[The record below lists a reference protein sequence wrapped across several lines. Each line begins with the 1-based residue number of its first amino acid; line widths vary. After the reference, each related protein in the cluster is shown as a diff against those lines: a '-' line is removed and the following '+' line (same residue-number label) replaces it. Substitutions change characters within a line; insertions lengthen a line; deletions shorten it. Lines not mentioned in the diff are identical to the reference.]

1 MGQFDL
7 NLIAPSILVGKGG
20 LHRGVSEGALLML
33 SRDDLVASI
42 YEAGALPDRWPA
54 LMDQLAALAGG
65 RGGNLMRANE
75 DGIRMLSSPG
85 VAEISREFERQGWH
99 ERNNRIARLL
109 ERASHPGFLTDRDVH
124 TAEEIATL
132 PIYRDFL
139 TPNHVDSGA
148 ATVIQGGRDDCL
160 ILAVEAFEDARA
172 AWDAVPLLDSLR
184 PHLARAM
191 VLSSQMR
198 LERMHAAVQALETIG
213 VPAALL
219 DGQGRVRAGN
229 TLFEAQLDALL
240 LDGSA
245 RLRAADG
252 LTDTALIDALDRLR
266 ATSEGRSIA
275 LRDPVGFGHAALH
288 LVPVQ
293 GEARD
298 LFTDTLCFALIASGE
313 NRAMP
318 GANLLQALFDLT
330 PAEAR
335 VARAISSGG
344 NPNAIAREA
353 GTSPET
359 VRSQLKQ
366 VFLKT
371 STSRQNE
378 LTALLHRYSRP

>member
-1 MGQFDL
+1 
-7 NLIAPSILVGKGG
+7 
-20 LHRGVSEGALLML
+20 ML
-33 SRDDLVASI
+33 SRDELVASI

-54 LMDQLAALAGG
+54 LMDLLAAATGG

-75 DGIRMLSSPG
+75 DGIRMICSPG
-85 VAEISREFERQGWH
+85 IEAISREFERQGWH
-99 ERNNRIARLL
+99 EQNSRIDGLL
-109 ERASHPGFLTDRDVH
+109 TRADHPGFLTDRDVH
-124 TAEEIATL
+124 SAEEIATL
-132 PIYRDFL
+132 PVYRDFL
-139 TPNHVDSGA
+139 TPQQIGNGA
-148 ATVIQGGRDDCL
+148 ATVIQGGKDDCL
-160 ILAVEAFEDARA
+160 ILAVEAFEDADA
-172 AWDAVPLLDSLR
+172 AWQAVPLLDSLR

-198 LERMHAAVQALETIG
+198 LERMRAAMHALETIG
-213 VPAALL
+213 VPAAML
-219 DGQGRVRAGN
+219 DRGGKVRAAN
-229 TLFEAQLDALL
+229 PSFTAQLDTMLL
-240 LDGSA
+240 EGTT
-245 RLRAADG
+245 RLRTVDAVTDAA
-252 LTDTALIDALDRLR
+252 LADALDRLR
-266 ATSEGRSIA
+266 TKAEGRSIA
-275 LRDPVGFGHAALH
+275 LRDPAGFGHAALH
-288 LVPVQ
+288 LVPVR

-298 LFTDTLCFALIASGE
+298 LFTDTLCIALVASGE
-313 NRAMP
+313 NRALP
-318 GANLLQALFDLT
+318 GADLLQALFDLT

>member
-1 MGQFDL
+1 
-7 NLIAPSILVGKGG
+7 
-20 LHRGVSEGALLML
+20 ML
-33 SRDDLVASI
+33 SRDELVASI

-54 LMDQLAALAGG
+54 LMDLLAAATGG

-75 DGIRMLSSPG
+75 DGIRMMCSQGTEAL
-85 VAEISREFERQGWH
+85 SREFERQGWH
-99 ERNNRIARLL
+99 ERNNRIDRLL

-139 TPNHVDSGA
+139 TPNHADSGA
-148 ATVIQGGRDDCL
+148 ATVIQGGRDDCM
-160 ILAVEAFEDARA
+160 ILAIEAFEDAQA

-191 VLSSQMR
+191 VLSSQMK
-198 LERMHAAVQALETIG
+198 LERMRAAVHALETIG

-219 DGQGRVRAGN
+219 DGRGKVRAAN
-229 TLFEAQLDALL
+229 PLFEVQLETVLL
-240 LDGSA
+240 EGA
-245 RLRAADG
+245 TRLRVVDAQA
-252 LTDTALIDALDRLR
+252 DTALADALDRLR

-275 LRDPVGFGHAALH
+275 LRDPAGFGHAALH
-288 LVPVQ
+288 LVPVR

-298 LFTDTLCFALIASGE
+298 LFTDALCFALIASGE
-313 NRAMP
+313 NRALP
-318 GANLLQALFDLT
+318 GADLLQALFDLT

-344 NPNAIAREA
+344 NPHAIAKEA